1 MPLRL
6 LIYLDICPNAKR
18 SKLIINGIL
27 LGLQGDALLLFNN
40 SKCLLFGLLSF
51 LLGHLM
57 YITSFIRRLGQI
69 SNLWLMGLIEAV
81 YFTFF
86 AIGFIKFLVSGFKTF
101 IYGFTLTILDSIAIY
116 SVCVNFCY
124 QNILVLV
131 GTFNF
136 FVSDSILAY
145 HNFVNQIRLG
155 SFYIMSSYIVAQSC
169 IAIGM
174 AL

>member
-1 MPLRL
+1 MGFFLACKGMRFF
-6 LIYLDICPNAKR
+6 
-18 SKLIINGIL
+18 SSIIV
-27 LGLQGDALLLFNN
+27 
-40 SKCLLFGLLSF
+40 KCLLFGLLSF

-57 YITSFIRRLGQI
+57 YITSFIRKLGQI
-69 SNLWLMGLIEAV
+69 SNFWLMGLIEAV
-81 YFTFF
+81 HFTIF
-86 AIGFIKFLVSGFKTF
+86 AIGFMKFLVTGFKKEMKYYAF

-155 SFYIMSSYIVAQSC
+155 SFYIMGSYIVAQSC